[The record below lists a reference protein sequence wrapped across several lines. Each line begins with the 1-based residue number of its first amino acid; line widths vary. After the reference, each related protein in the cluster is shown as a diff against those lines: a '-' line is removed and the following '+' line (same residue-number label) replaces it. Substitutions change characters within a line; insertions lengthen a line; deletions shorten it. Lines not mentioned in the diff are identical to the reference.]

1 MSVDYSSLVS
11 SVSFT
16 TAITALLAV
25 FAAIGAFYVGT
36 KAGELILSAISC
48 RDYDPYESSSD
59 REYTDEELLCMSDEE
74 FDEWERNHPDD

>member
-36 KAGELILSAISC
+36 RAAELILSAISGH
-48 RDYDPYESSSD
+48 DYDPY
-59 REYTDEELLCMSDEE
+59 
-74 FDEWERNHPDD
+74 